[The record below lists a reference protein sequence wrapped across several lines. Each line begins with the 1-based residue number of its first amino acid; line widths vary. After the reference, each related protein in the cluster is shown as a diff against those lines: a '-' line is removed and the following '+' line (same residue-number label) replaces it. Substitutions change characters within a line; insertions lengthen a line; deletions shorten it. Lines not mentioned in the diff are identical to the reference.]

1 MGTLARATQKTRARM
16 PMLQPADEE
25 CGLYFART
33 GTSRSRLDDRPFRCV
48 PAPVSP
54 GGHAGLTRLRAG
66 VAAGANT
73 ARFSPCKV

>member
-1 MGTLARATQKTRARM
+1 MPARSSSGSSESLWIFVGWALPTTMCFGGR
-16 PMLQPADEE
+16 
-25 CGLYFART
+25 C
-33 GTSRSRLDDRPFRCV
+33 PFRCV

-73 ARFSPCKV
+73 ARFSACKV